1 MNLSSTYTFKA
12 PRHVVWDLLI
22 DPTVVADCLP
32 GCESLEPSGEDSY
45 TAVLLVGIASITGRY
60 NARVT
65 LADKVEPES
74 YRLVV
79 DAKGRPGF
87 VPRRGAGRT
96 DRRHR
101 RPDRGQRRRSRT
113 DWWRDRQG
121 RAAARRHGGQDDDG
135 PFLRL
140 PVQEGN
146 CGILVA
152 WRHDVPRSA
161 QRC

>member
-12 PRHVVWDLLI
+12 PRQVVWDLLI

-45 TAVLLVGIASITGRY
+45 TAVLMVGIASITGRY

-65 LADKVEPES
+65 LADKAEPES

-87 VPRRGAGRT
+87 VRGEARVELT
-96 DRRHR
+96 DGT
-101 RPDRGQRRRSRT
+101 DGQTVVSVDGRGQIGGVIARVGQRLVGT
-113 DWWRDRQG
+113 VGKTMMDRFFDCLSKK
-121 RAAARRHGGQDDDG
+121 ATA
-135 PFLRL
+135 
-140 PVQEGN
+140 V
-146 CGILVA
+146 
-152 WRHDVPRSA
+152 SS
-161 QRC
+161 